1 MQQLNLF
8 PKNTNPDHSQIMGSS
23 TCERRMACPG
33 SAELEAAAPPE
44 KPSRYAE
51 EGSFL
56 HLVMEHILQ
65 DDKTP
70 EEMIGFTHNGYTLTE
85 ELLDEMIRP
94 ALRCFDDLHEE
105 FGDFEYCC
113 EVKVSYEGTGAFG
126 TADVIGAN
134 SEYVFIVDWKFGRG
148 VKVVGNEDNKQLL
161 FLAGAARETPETADM
176 FALNK
181 KIVLAIVQPAFSGD
195 K

>member
-8 PKNTNPDHSQIMGSS
+8 PKNTTPDHSQIMGSR

-44 KPSRYAE
+44 KPRRYAE

-85 ELLDEMIRP
+85 ELLDESND
-94 ALRCFDDLHEE
+94 LRLAH
-105 FGDFEYCC
+105 
-113 EVKVSYEGTGAFG
+113 GTLA
-126 TADVIGAN
+126 
-134 SEYVFIVDWKFGRG
+134 ERR
-148 VKVVGNEDNKQLL
+148 QLL
-161 FLAGAARETPETADM
+161 WHWRWLDHGGAVDAAMPHDVATRYGELYAVVEKSR
-176 FALNK
+176 N
-181 KIVLAIVQPAFSGD
+181 
-195 K
+195 